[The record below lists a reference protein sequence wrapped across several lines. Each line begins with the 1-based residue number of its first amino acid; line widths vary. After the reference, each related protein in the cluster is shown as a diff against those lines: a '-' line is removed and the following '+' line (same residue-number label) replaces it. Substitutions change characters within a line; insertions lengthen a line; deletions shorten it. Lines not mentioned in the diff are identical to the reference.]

1 MGEGLEFC
9 FLHTMRS
16 TPPSP
21 EAWRN
26 APPLRGSMFGGG
38 SVETDRCEP
47 SAIMGSCLFK
57 LPQEWLSSTNTPP
70 LPRPTPGVSVNA
82 QVACHQCS
90 FRPRPAE
97 LAAGRST
104 LSLTPS
110 SSGDSTRRG
119 DTVAA
124 ARLLIWQVD
133 GARAFGSVLASPGE
147 GTGCAAALRRS
158 HEAGGLWMF
167 PMPSRPC

>member
-1 MGEGLEFC
+1 MHPLCVVPCLEEGVLRLTGVNHQPLWDPVC
-9 FLHTMRS
+9 SNYLRS
-16 TPPSP
+16 GSP
-21 EAWRN
+21 R
-26 APPLRGSMFGGG
+26 LTR
-38 SVETDRCEP
+38 
-47 SAIMGSCLFK
+47 
-57 LPQEWLSSTNTPP
+57 PP

-133 GARAFGSVLASPGE
+133 GARAFGSVLASAGE
-147 GTGCAAALRRS
+147 GTGRAAALRRS